1 MDQPT
6 VLIISEDA
14 RFFRAIS
21 GRWQEERNAPVFTV
35 MRADLCHVVDPV
47 DFDLAI
53 VGGVESARWPAVLQ
67 ALSPT
72 GRTVLAVPGETLS
85 EQSLR
90 EYHPRALFLRQ
101 REGWLDAL
109 FLVANE
115 VLRRTE
121 ATRRAHNAEKNT
133 AALEREATL
142 GRYMLEMR
150 HALNNALTSVLGN
163 SELLLLE
170 PGALTG
176 PQRSQVETIRNMA
189 TRMHEILQRLS
200 SLDAELKLL
209 ERQSENER
217 QNQARA
223 AAAS

>member
-14 RFFRAIS
+14 QFSRAIS
-21 GRWQEERNAPVFTV
+21 NRWQEDRNTPVFTV
-35 MRADLCHVVDPV
+35 MRADLCHVVDPS

-53 VGGVESARWPAVLQ
+53 VGGLDAARWPTVLK
-67 ALSPT
+67 ALSPA
-72 GRTVLAVPGETLS
+72 GKTVLAVPEEPFT

-90 EYHPRALFLRQ
+90 EHHARALFLRR

-109 FLVANE
+109 FLIVSE

-121 ATRRAHNAEKNT
+121 ATRRARNAERTT

-150 HALNNALTSVLGN
+150 HTLNNALTSVLGN

-170 PGALTG
+170 PGTLAG

-209 ERQSENER
+209 ERQNENER
-217 QNQARA
+217 QRQARA